1 MAAASAPVPRPSLPL
16 AFDLL
21 QYAKTGAAYCKRSK
35 TGAREGLGMRLIY
48 IYFRGIYRPLN
59 FAGDTILALFFRN
72 KKKDELLDE
81 EVDNK
86 QDEASSSSAS
96 EEQNANIDC
105 EDLDTG

>member
-1 MAAASAPVPRPSLPL
+1 MVL
-16 AFDLL
+16 
-21 QYAKTGAAYCKRSK
+21 
-35 TGAREGLGMRLIY
+35 MHNIY
-48 IYFRGIYRPLN
+48 LCFCWIYRPLN

-81 EVDNK
+81 EGDNK

-96 EEQNANIDC
+96 GEQNGNIDT